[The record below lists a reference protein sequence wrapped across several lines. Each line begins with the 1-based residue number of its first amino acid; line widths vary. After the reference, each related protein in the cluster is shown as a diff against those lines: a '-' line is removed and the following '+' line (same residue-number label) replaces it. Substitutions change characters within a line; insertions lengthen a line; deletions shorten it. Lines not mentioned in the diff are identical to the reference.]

1 MTTMTPYERLTAARS
16 RKRPTALRYIEGL
29 FRRPLELH
37 GDRCLGDDAAILAGL
52 AYLEDIP
59 VTYIAIEKGA
69 AIEQRIARNFGSP
82 RPEGYRKA
90 LRLMKQAEKFGR
102 PVVCIVDTA
111 GAACDADAEAHGQG
125 MAIAK
130 NLAEMMSLEVPVI
143 SVLIGEGGSG
153 GALALAVSDRVFML
167 ENAVY
172 SVITAEGCASIL
184 WRDSA
189 KAPAAAESLHITA
202 EDMKRL
208 GVIEEIVPEDF
219 SHFSAMRR
227 SIRTLLHRE
236 LKTLMAMPR
245 QKLLADRYNRFRRI
259 GNYAEEQP
267 KGNLN

>member
-1 MTTMTPYERLTAARS
+1 MSTMTPYERLTAARS
-16 RKRPTALRYIEGL
+16 RRRPTALRYVEGL
-29 FRRPLELH
+29 FRKPVELH
-37 GDRCLGDDAAILAGL
+37 GDRCLGDDAAIIAGV

-69 AIEQRIARNFGSP
+69 TIEQRILRNFGSP

-102 PVVCIVDTA
+102 PVICIVDTA
-111 GAACDADAEAHGQG
+111 GAACDADAETHGQG

-130 NLAEMMSLEVPVI
+130 NLAEMMALEVPVI

-153 GALALAVSDRVFML
+153 GALALAVSDRVYML

-189 KAPAAAESLHITA
+189 KAPVAAQCLKITA

-208 GVIEEIVPEDF
+208 GVVEEIIPEDF
-219 SHFSAMRR
+219 NHFSAMRR
-227 SIRTLLHRE
+227 TLRALLCRDIKM
-236 LKTLMAMPR
+236 LGAMPR
-245 QKLLADRYNRFRRI
+245 QKLLADRYSRFRRI
-259 GNYAEEQP
+259 GDYAEEQS
-267 KGNLN
+267 KEDLS